1 MATTLRTWSGLI
13 SALLA
18 GSDLSAADT
27 CWAMDQLVLGEVSP
41 AQISGFLIALRAKGE
56 TADELNGLAQVLRS
70 HATPVRIGGS
80 FVDIVGTGGDRTGAA
95 NISTMAAV
103 VAAAAGGT
111 VVKHGGRAASS
122 FAAGSGD
129 LVEHLGV
136 PLDLSAADAAQMAS
150 DVGLTYLFAPRFNP
164 ALRHVAVVRR
174 ELAVPT
180 AFNVLAPLLNPADPQ
195 HQLVGVAN
203 ARMLPVLAE
212 ALAKQGKS
220 ALVARGDDGLD
231 KLTTTGCSRLFVVQG
246 GSVSEVLFD
255 PRSLGLRPSSLA
267 ELRGGDAAYNARLLR
282 GVVSGERGPI
292 RDVVLLNAAAALATL
307 SLEFGLEQLPYCF
320 ERCREAVDSGRAAAV
335 LDRWTGSIASGGRSE
350 GASAGQRGDA

>member
-13 SALLA
+13 STLLA

-27 CWAMDQLVLGEVSP
+27 GWAMDQLVLAEASP

-56 TADELNGLAQVLRS
+56 TADEINGLATALRS
-70 HATPVRIGGS
+70 HATPVRIRGP

-103 VAAAAGGT
+103 VVAATGVT

-122 FAAGSGD
+122 SAAGSGD

-136 PLDLSAADAAQMAS
+136 PLDLTPAAAAQAAA

-164 ALRHVAVVRR
+164 ALRAAAVVRR

-180 AFNVLAPLLNPADPQ
+180 ALNVLAPLLNPADPQ

-212 ALAKQGKS
+212 ALAAQGRS

-231 KLTTTGCSRLFVVQG
+231 KLTTTGYSRLWLVHG
-246 GSVSEVLFD
+246 GSASEVVFD

-267 ELRGGDAAYNARLLR
+267 ELRGGDAAFNARLLR
-282 GVVSGERGPI
+282 GLVGGERGPV
-292 RDVVLLNAAAALATL
+292 RDVVLLNAAAALVAL
-307 SLEFGLEQLPYCF
+307 SLESGLEQLADCF

-335 LDRWTGSIASGGRSE
+335 LDHWTGRSL
-350 GASAGQRGDA
+350 ACP

>member
-18 GSDLSAADT
+18 GSDLTAADT
-27 CWAMDQLVLGEVSP
+27 AWAMDQLVLGDASP

-56 TADELNGLAQVLRS
+56 TAEEIAGLASVLRS
-70 HATPVRIGGS
+70 HATPVRIPGP
-80 FVDIVGTGGDRTGAA
+80 FVDIVGTGGDRTGAV

-103 VAAAAGGT
+103 VAASTGVT

-122 FAAGSGD
+122 SAGGSAD

-136 PLDLSAADAAQMAS
+136 PLDLSADEAVQVAAE
-150 DVGLTYLFAPRFNP
+150 VGLTYLFAPRFNP

-180 AFNVLAPLLNPADPQ
+180 AFNVLGPLLNPADPQ

-203 ARMLPVLAE
+203 PRMLPVIAG
-212 ALAKQGKS
+212 ALAAQGRS

-231 KLTTTGCSRLFVVQG
+231 KLTTTGLSRLWVVHDG
-246 GSVSEVLFD
+246 AASEVVFD
-255 PRSLGLRPSSLA
+255 PRSLGLAPVSLA
-267 ELRGGDAAYNARLLR
+267 ELRGGDAAFNARVLR
-282 GVVSGERGPI
+282 GLVDGERGPV
-292 RDVVLLNAAAALATL
+292 RDVVLLNAAAALVTL
-307 SLEFGLEQLPYCF
+307 ELGKGLLLEQFAECL
-320 ERCREAVDSGRAAAV
+320 ERCGEAVDNGNATAA
-335 LDRWTGSIASGGRSE
+335 LERWTSHSLACR
-350 GASAGQRGDA
+350 

>member
-1 MATTLRTWSGLI
+1 MATTFRTWSGLI

-27 CWAMDQLVLGEVSP
+27 GWAMDQLVLGDASP

-56 TADELNGLAQVLRS
+56 TADEINGLASVLRS
-70 HATPVRIGGS
+70 HATPVWIDGP
-80 FVDIVGTGGDRTGAA
+80 FVDIVGTGGDRTGAV
-95 NISTMAAV
+95 NVSTMAAI
-103 VAAAAGGT
+103 VAASTGVT

-122 FAAGSGD
+122 SAGGSAD

-136 PLDLSAADAAQMAS
+136 PLDLSAAEAARVAGE
-150 DVGLTYLFAPRFNP
+150 VGLTYLFAPRFNP

-180 AFNVLAPLLNPADPQ
+180 AFNALAPLLNPADPM

-203 ARMLPVLAE
+203 PRMLPVLAG
-212 ALAKQGKS
+212 ALAAQGKS

-231 KLTTTGCSRLFVVQG
+231 KLTTTGFSRVWVVHD
-246 GSVSEVLFD
+246 GSASEVVFD

-267 ELRGGDAAYNARLLR
+267 ELRGGDAAFNARVLR
-282 GVVSGERGPI
+282 GLVDGEPGPV
-292 RDVVLLNAAAALATL
+292 RDVVLLNAAAALVTLELGNGL
-307 SLEFGLEQLPYCF
+307 SLEHLAECL
-320 ERCREAVDSGRAAAV
+320 ERCREAVDSGSAAAT
-335 LDRWTGSIASGGRSE
+335 LKQWTSDSLNGVGH
-350 GASAGQRGDA
+350 

>member
-13 SALLA
+13 SALLT

-27 CWAMDQLVLGEVSP
+27 GWTMNQLVLGDASP

-56 TADELNGLAQVLRS
+56 TPDELTGLAEVLRS
-70 HATPVRIGGS
+70 HATPVRIPGP

-103 VAAAAGGT
+103 VAAAAGVT

-122 FAAGSGD
+122 SAGGSGD

-136 PLDLSAADAAQMAS
+136 PLDLSASEAAAIAA
-150 DVGLTYLFAPRFNP
+150 DVGLTYLFAPHFNP
-164 ALRHVAVVRR
+164 ALRQVAIVRR

-180 AFNVLAPLLNPADPQ
+180 AFNVLAPLLNPADPA

-203 ARMLPVLAE
+203 AQMLPVLAG

-220 ALVARGDDGLD
+220 ALVVRGEDGLD
-231 KLTTTGCSRLFVVQG
+231 KLTTTGYSRLWIVHG
-246 GSVSEVLFD
+246 GSATETVFD
-255 PRSLGLRPSSLA
+255 PRSLGLRPSTLS
-267 ELRGGDAAYNARLLR
+267 ELQGGDPAFNANALHALVQ
-282 GVVSGERGPI
+282 GAPGPL
-292 RDVVLLNAAAALATL
+292 RDVVLLNAAAAVAAL
-307 SLEFGLEQLPYCF
+307 SLGTAPLVELLGAAL
-320 ERCREAVDSGRAAAV
+320 ERCRRAVDTGEAIRVLSAWTSRARATR
-335 LDRWTGSIASGGRSE
+335 LHSC
-350 GASAGQRGDA
+350 

>member
-1 MATTLRTWSGLI
+1 
-13 SALLA
+13 
-18 GSDLSAADT
+18 
-27 CWAMDQLVLGEVSP
+27 VSP
-41 AQISGFLIALRAKGE
+41 AQIAGFLIALRAKGE
-56 TADELNGLAQVLRS
+56 TADEIHGLASVLRS
-70 HATPVRIGGS
+70 HATPVRIGGP
-80 FVDIVGTGGDRTGAA
+80 FVDIVGTGGDRTGAV

-103 VAAAAGGT
+103 VAASTGVT

-122 FAAGSGD
+122 SAGGSGD

-136 PLDLSAADAAQMAS
+136 PLDLSAEEAAQVAA

-203 ARMLPVLAE
+203 PDMLPVLAG
-212 ALAKQGKS
+212 ALANEGRS

-231 KLTTTGCSRLFVVQG
+231 KLSTTGFSRVWVVHS
-246 GSVSEVLFD
+246 GSASEVVFD

-267 ELRGGDAAYNARLLR
+267 ELRGGDAAFNARVLR
-282 GVVSGERGPI
+282 GLVDGERGPV
-292 RDVVLLNAAAALATL
+292 RDVVLLNAAAALVTL
-307 SLEFGLEQLPYCF
+307 ELGKGRLLEQLADCL
-320 ERCREAVDSGRAAAV
+320 ERCREAVDSGKAAAM
-335 LDRWTGSIASGGRSE
+335 LERWANHSLA
-350 GASAGQRGDA
+350 

>member
-27 CWAMDQLVLGEVSP
+27 GWAMDQLVLGDASP

-56 TADELNGLAQVLRS
+56 TADELNGLAEVLRS
-70 HATPVRIGGS
+70 HATPVRIDGP

-103 VAAAAGGT
+103 VAAAAGVT

-122 FAAGSGD
+122 AAAGSGD
-129 LVEHLGV
+129 LVEQLGV
-136 PLDLSAADAAQMAS
+136 PLDLSASDAARMAAE
-150 DVGLTYLFAPRFNP
+150 VGLTFLFAPRFNS
-164 ALRHVAVVRR
+164 ALRQVAVVRR

-180 AFNVLAPLLNPADPQ
+180 AFNVLAPLLNPARPQ

-203 ARMLPVLAE
+203 LRMLPVLAG
-212 ALAKQGKS
+212 ALAKRGTS

-231 KLTTTGCSRLFVVQG
+231 KLTTTGYSRLWVVQG
-246 GSVSEVLFD
+246 GSASEVVFD

-267 ELRGGDAAYNARLLR
+267 ELRGGDAAFNAQLLR
-282 GVVSGERGPI
+282 RLVDGERGPV

-307 SLEFGLEQLPYCF
+307 SLEFGLEHLADCF
-320 ERCREAVDSGRAAAV
+320 ERCQDAVDSGRAAET
-335 LDRWTGSIASGGRSE
+335 LDRWTSHSLACG
-350 GASAGQRGDA
+350 

>member
-18 GSDLSAADT
+18 GSDLTAADT
-27 CWAMDQLVLGEVSP
+27 GWAMDQLVLGDASP

-56 TADELNGLAQVLRS
+56 TAGEIAGLATVLRS
-70 HATPVRIGGS
+70 HATPVRIVGP
-80 FVDIVGTGGDRTGAA
+80 FVDIVGTGGDRTGVV
-95 NISTMAAV
+95 NVSTMAAV
-103 VAAAAGGT
+103 VAASTGVT

-122 FAAGSGD
+122 SAGGSAD

-136 PLDLSAADAAQMAS
+136 PLDLSAVDAARVAAEA
-150 DVGLTYLFAPRFNP
+150 GLTYLFAPRFNP

-195 HQLVGVAN
+195 HALVGVAN
-203 ARMLPVLAE
+203 PQMLPVIAQ
-212 ALAKQGKS
+212 ALAQQGKT

-231 KLTTTGCSRLFVVQG
+231 KLTTTGYSRVWVVSG
-246 GSVSEVLFD
+246 GTASEVVFD

-267 ELRGGDAAYNARLLR
+267 ELRGGDAAFNARVLR
-282 GVVSGERGPI
+282 GLVDGESGPV
-292 RDVVLLNAAAALATL
+292 RDVVLLNAAAALVTL
-307 SLEFGLEQLPYCF
+307 ELGTGLLLEQLADCL
-320 ERCREAVDSGRAAAV
+320 ERCREAVDSGKTADT
-335 LDRWTGSIASGGRSE
+335 LERWTLACR
-350 GASAGQRGDA
+350 

>member
-1 MATTLRTWSGLI
+1 MPTTLRTWSGLI

-27 CWAMDQLVLGEVSP
+27 SWAVDQLVLGEASP

-56 TADELNGLAQVLRS
+56 TADELNGMAEVLRS
-70 HATPVRIGGS
+70 HATPVPINGP
-80 FVDIVGTGGDRTGAA
+80 FVDIVGTGGDRTGAV
-95 NISTMAAV
+95 NVSTMAAV
-103 VAAAAGGT
+103 VAASTGVT

-122 FAAGSGD
+122 SAGGSGD

-136 PLDLSAADAAQMAS
+136 PLDLTAAQAAAVAAE
-150 DVGLTYLFAPRFNP
+150 VGLTYLFAPRFNP

-180 AFNVLAPLLNPADPQ
+180 AFNVLAPLLNPAQPQ

-203 ARMLPVLAE
+203 PSMLPVLAE
-212 ALAKQGKS
+212 ALAQQGKT

-231 KLTTTGCSRLFVVQG
+231 KLTTTGYSRLWIVRNGTATETV
-246 GSVSEVLFD
+246 FD

-267 ELRGGDAAYNARLLR
+267 ELRGGDAAYNAALLR
-282 GVVSGERGPI
+282 GLVDGVRSPV
-292 RDVVLLNAAAALATL
+292 RDVVLLNAAAALTTL
-307 SLEFGLEQLPYCF
+307 SLDTGPLLDVLAQCLD
-320 ERCREAVDSGRAAAV
+320 RCIAAVDNGRAAA
-335 LDRWTGSIASGGRSE
+335 LLQRWTSTSGWFR
-350 GASAGQRGDA
+350 

>member
-27 CWAMDQLVLGEVSP
+27 GWAMDQLVLGEASP

-56 TADELNGLAQVLRS
+56 TADELNGLAAVLRS
-70 HATPVRIGGS
+70 HAMPVRIPGP

-103 VAAAAGGT
+103 VVAATGVT

-122 FAAGSGD
+122 SAAGSSD

-136 PLDLSAADAAQMAS
+136 PLDLSPAQAAQTAADI
-150 DVGLTYLFAPRFNP
+150 GLTYLFAPRFNP
-164 ALRHVAVVRR
+164 ALREVAVVRR

-195 HQLVGVAN
+195 HQLVGVAS

-212 ALAKQGKS
+212 ALAGQGRS

-231 KLTTTGCSRLFVVQG
+231 KLTTTGYSRVWVVHG
-246 GSVSEVLFD
+246 GSASEVVFD

-267 ELRGGDAAYNARLLR
+267 ELRGGDAAFNARLLH
-282 GVVSGERGPI
+282 GLVDGERGPV
-292 RDVVLLNAAAALATL
+292 RDVVLLNAAAALATF
-307 SLEFGLEQLPYCF
+307 SLESGLDQLGDCF
-320 ERCREAVDSGRAAAV
+320 ERCQEVVDSGRAAAV
-335 LDRWTGSIASGGRSE
+335 LDRWTNHSLAC
-350 GASAGQRGDA
+350 QR

>member
-13 SALLA
+13 SSLLA
-18 GSDLSAADT
+18 GSDLSAEDT
-27 CWAMDQLVLGEVSP
+27 SWAMDQLVLGDASP

-56 TADELNGLAQVLRS
+56 TADEIDGLARVLRS
-70 HATPVRIGGS
+70 HATPVRIDGP
-80 FVDIVGTGGDRTGAA
+80 FVDIVGTGGDRTGAV

-103 VAAAAGGT
+103 VAACTGVT

-122 FAAGSGD
+122 SAGGSAD

-136 PLDLSAADAAQMAS
+136 PLDLSATDAARVAAE
-150 DVGLTYLFAPRFNP
+150 VGLVYLFAPRFNP
-164 ALRHVAVVRR
+164 ALRQVAVVRR

-180 AFNVLAPLLNPADPQ
+180 AFNALAPLLNPADPS

-203 ARMLPVLAE
+203 PQMLPVLAG
-212 ALAKQGKS
+212 ALAKRGKS

-231 KLTTTGCSRLFVVQG
+231 KLTTTGFSRVWVVYG
-246 GSVSEVLFD
+246 GSAAEVVFD

-267 ELRGGDAAYNARLLR
+267 ELRGGDAAFNTRVLR
-282 GVVSGERGPI
+282 GLVDGERGPV

-307 SLEFGLEQLPYCF
+307 DLSNGLSLEHLAQCLQ
-320 ERCREAVDSGRAAAV
+320 RCRDAVDSGATAE
-335 LDRWTGSIASGGRSE
+335 LLKRWRSAE
-350 GASAGQRGDA
+350 

>member
-1 MATTLRTWSGLI
+1 MATPLRTWSGLI

-18 GSDLSAADT
+18 GSDLTAADT
-27 CWAMDQLVLGEVSP
+27 AWAMDQLVLGDASP

-56 TADELNGLAQVLRS
+56 TANEIAGLASVLRS
-70 HATPVRIGGS
+70 HATPVRIPGP
-80 FVDIVGTGGDRTGAA
+80 FVDIVGTGGDRTGAV

-103 VAAAAGGT
+103 VAASTGVT

-122 FAAGSGD
+122 SSGGSAD

-136 PLDLSAADAAQMAS
+136 PLDLSADEAVRVAAE
-150 DVGLTYLFAPRFNP
+150 VGLTYLFAPRFNP

-203 ARMLPVLAE
+203 PRMLSVIAG
-212 ALAKQGKS
+212 ALAAEGRS

-231 KLTTTGCSRLFVVQG
+231 KLTTTGMSRVWVVHE
-246 GSVSEVLFD
+246 GSASEVVFD
-255 PRSLGLRPSSLA
+255 PRSLGLAPASLA
-267 ELRGGDAAYNARLLR
+267 ELRGGDAAYNAQVLR
-282 GVVSGERGPI
+282 GLLDGEPGPV
-292 RDVVLLNAAAALATL
+292 RDVVLLNAAAALVTL
-307 SLEFGLEQLPYCF
+307 ELGKGLLLEQLADCL
-320 ERCREAVDSGRAAAV
+320 ERCRQAVDDGYATAT
-335 LDRWTGSIASGGRSE
+335 LERWANQSIACR
-350 GASAGQRGDA
+350 

>member
-27 CWAMDQLVLGEVSP
+27 GWAMDQLVLGDASP
-41 AQISGFLIALRAKGE
+41 AQISGFLIALQAKGE
-56 TADELNGLAQVLRS
+56 TADELNGLAEVLRS
-70 HATPVRIGGS
+70 HATPVRIDGP

-95 NISTMAAV
+95 NISTMAGV
-103 VAAAAGGT
+103 VAAAAGAT

-122 FAAGSGD
+122 SAAGSGD
-129 LVEHLGV
+129 LVEQLGV
-136 PLDLSAADAAQMAS
+136 PLDLSASDAARMAAE
-150 DVGLTYLFAPRFNP
+150 VGLTFLFAPRFNP
-164 ALRHVAVVRR
+164 ALRQVAVVRR

-180 AFNVLAPLLNPADPQ
+180 AFNVLAPLLNPARPQ

-203 ARMLPVLAE
+203 PRMLPVLAG
-212 ALAKQGKS
+212 ALAERGTS

-231 KLTTTGCSRLFVVQG
+231 KLTTTGYSRLWVVHG
-246 GSVSEVLFD
+246 GSASEVVFD

-267 ELRGGDAAYNARLLR
+267 ELRGGSAAFNAQLLR
-282 GVVSGERGPI
+282 RLVDGERGPV

-307 SLEFGLEQLPYCF
+307 SLEFGLEHLADCF
-320 ERCREAVDSGRAAAV
+320 ERCQEAVDSGRAAET
-335 LDRWTGSIASGGRSE
+335 LDRWANHSLACG
-350 GASAGQRGDA
+350 

>member
-1 MATTLRTWSGLI
+1 MPMATTLRTWSGLI

-27 CWAMDQLVLGEVSP
+27 GWAMDQLVLGDASP

-56 TADELNGLAQVLRS
+56 TADELNGLAEVLRS
-70 HATPVRIGGS
+70 HATPVRIDGP

-103 VAAAAGGT
+103 VAAAAGVT

-122 FAAGSGD
+122 SAAGSGD
-129 LVEHLGV
+129 LVEQLGV
-136 PLDLSAADAAQMAS
+136 PLDLSATDAARMAAE
-150 DVGLTYLFAPRFNP
+150 VGLTFLFAPRFNP
-164 ALRHVAVVRR
+164 ALRQVAVVRR

-180 AFNVLAPLLNPADPQ
+180 AFNVLAPLLNPARPQ

-203 ARMLPVLAE
+203 PRMLPVLAG
-212 ALAKQGKS
+212 ALAERGTS

-231 KLTTTGCSRLFVVQG
+231 KLTTTGYSRLWVVHG
-246 GSVSEVLFD
+246 GSASEVVFD

-267 ELRGGDAAYNARLLR
+267 ELRGGDAAFNAQLLR
-282 GVVSGERGPI
+282 RLVDGERGPV

-307 SLEFGLEQLPYCF
+307 SLEFGLEHLADCF
-320 ERCREAVDSGRAAAV
+320 ERCQDAVDSGRAAET
-335 LDRWTGSIASGGRSE
+335 LDRWANHSLACG
-350 GASAGQRGDA
+350 

>member
-27 CWAMDQLVLGEVSP
+27 GWAMDQLVLGDASP
-41 AQISGFLIALRAKGE
+41 AQIAGFLIALRAKGE
-56 TADELNGLAQVLRS
+56 TADEIHGLASVLRS
-70 HATPVRIGGS
+70 HATPVRLGGP
-80 FVDIVGTGGDRTGAA
+80 FVDIVGTGGDRTGAV

-103 VAAAAGGT
+103 VAASTGVT

-122 FAAGSGD
+122 SAGGSGD

-136 PLDLSAADAAQMAS
+136 PLDLSAEEAAQVAA

-203 ARMLPVLAE
+203 PDMLPVLAG
-212 ALAKQGKS
+212 ALANEGRS

-231 KLTTTGCSRLFVVQG
+231 KLSTTGFSRVWVVHS
-246 GSVSEVLFD
+246 GSASEVVFD

-267 ELRGGDAAYNARLLR
+267 ELRGGDAAFNARVLR
-282 GVVSGERGPI
+282 GLVDGERGPV
-292 RDVVLLNAAAALATL
+292 RDVVLLNAAAALVTL
-307 SLEFGLEQLPYCF
+307 ELGKGRLLEQLADCL
-320 ERCREAVDSGRAAAV
+320 ERCREAVDSGKAAAM
-335 LDRWTGSIASGGRSE
+335 LERWANHSLA
-350 GASAGQRGDA
+350 